1 MADVKRPEPKQF
13 FLGAKRSFGE
23 MDGDVKGEKI
33 KWDNVIVYRAQ
44 EILDKDSGNGY
55 EKMDP
60 CKIKTEEF
68 QEVTGEPWEKF
79 KDKIPDR
86 FMKQI
91 IVFFGEMRGAKDD
104 RKADTKYFRFVGEK
118 TA

>member
-1 MADVKRPEPKQF
+1 MPKEKREPRQF
-13 FLGAKRSFGE
+13 FIGAKRSMGE

-33 KWDNVIVYRAQ
+33 KWDNVIVYRVQ
-44 EILDKDSGNGY
+44 EVIDQDSGNGY
-55 EKMDP
+55 DTILTP

-68 QEVTGEPWEKF
+68 QEVTGEPWDKF

-104 RKADTKYFRFVGEK
+104 RKADTKYFRFVDK

>member
-1 MADVKRPEPKQF
+1 MAEQIKREPRQF
-13 FLGAKRSFGE
+13 FIGAKRSMGE
-23 MDGDVKGEKI
+23 MDGDRKGEKI

-44 EILDKDSGNGY
+44 EIVDHDSGNGY
-55 EKMDP
+55 EVMTP

-68 QEVTGEPWEKF
+68 QEVTGESWENF
-79 KDKIPDR
+79 KKKVPDR

>member
-1 MADVKRPEPKQF
+1 MAEKIKREPRQF
-13 FLGAKRSFGE
+13 FIGAKRSFGE

-44 EILDKDSGNGY
+44 EILDQDSGNGY
-55 EKMDP
+55 EVMTP

-68 QEVTGEPWEKF
+68 LEVTGEQWDKF

-86 FMKQI
+86 FLKQI

-104 RKADTKYFRFVGEK
+104 RKADTKYFRFVDK